1 MKFDIGTK
9 VRVKNIEN
17 PDMSFYLD
25 MIQKNLEGRI
35 VTIAEIKEKFYYVKR
50 VEYFDRI
57 DKHVEIWTAIR
68 FSEVEE
74 I

>member
-9 VRVKNIEN
+9 VRVKKIDN

-25 MIQKNLEGRI
+25 MIQKNLEGQI
-35 VTIAEIKEKFYYVKR
+35 VTIAEIKEKFYHVKR

-57 DKHVEIWTAIR
+57 DKYVEIWTAVR